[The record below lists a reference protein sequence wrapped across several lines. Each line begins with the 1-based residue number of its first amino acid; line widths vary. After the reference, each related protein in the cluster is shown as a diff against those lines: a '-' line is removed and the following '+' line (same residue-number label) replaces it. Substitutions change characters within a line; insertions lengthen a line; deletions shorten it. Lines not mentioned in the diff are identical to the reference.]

1 MGTATIEIGPEAR
14 IRRFWRAH
22 ARSLAHVGVL
32 QAFCV
37 ARTVAWTPE
46 RVAGWY
52 GIRVD
57 RARAAARELA
67 ACGILRRAEGEQEA
81 YRWSSALDWVDPT
94 APPAETSS
102 EWPRRSRTRPPPGS
116 LSGVP
121 MCPWT
126 GHKVRRNV
134 RRAQPRPSQR
144 RSGRL
149 EVAMS
154 PRAVVD
160 FIPRADALHRFF
172 TTGVEASTD
181 ASSDERPRR

>member
-22 ARSLAHVGVL
+22 ARSLAHVGVI

-37 ARTVAWTPE
+37 GRTVAWTPE

-94 APPAETSS
+94 SPACREIMGVAQTIKNAASAGFAEWGADVPLDGTQSAAKRSESAASTQPETVGPAGGRYEPSS
-102 EWPRRSRTRPPPGS
+102 CSRFHPARG
-116 LSGVP
+116 
-121 MCPWT
+121 
-126 GHKVRRNV
+126 
-134 RRAQPRPSQR
+134 RPSPLLHNRCRGFHGCQQR
-144 RSGRL
+144 
-149 EVAMS
+149 
-154 PRAVVD
+154 
-160 FIPRADALHRFF
+160 
-172 TTGVEASTD
+172 
-181 ASSDERPRR
+181 